1 MHDGSHGS
9 FSENKV
15 LNRFAGLTLNFL
27 GCSSFLWNIK
37 HNVIHHTYTN
47 VDGHDDDIENEPFM
61 RMCPSQ
67 KHFGIHRFQHF
78 YWPFIYGI
86 MYVAWVFFL
95 DVRKYFRRRISLKEN
110 IEIPVSVHIGFWL
123 TKIIYT
129 LIFVVIP
136 ITQVGFL
143 PFLLG
148 YSVFVFTTGVVISVI
163 FQLAHCVEDLEFH
176 DAHTIDKLDSDWATH
191 QLATTANF
199 ATQSKIVSFFTGGL
213 NYQIEHHLF
222 PKISHV
228 HYPEVSKIVRDVCTK
243 YNITYFE
250 NRTLAGAVV
259 SHVKFLR
266 RMGRKN

>member
-1 MHDGSHGS
+1 
-9 FSENKV
+9 
-15 LNRFAGLTLNFL
+15 
-27 GCSSFLWNIK
+27 
-37 HNVIHHTYTN
+37 
-47 VDGHDDDIENEPFM
+47 
-61 RMCPSQ
+61 
-67 KHFGIHRFQHF
+67 
-78 YWPFIYGI
+78 
-86 MYVAWVFFL
+86 
-95 DVRKYFRRRISLKEN
+95 
-110 IEIPVSVHIGFWL
+110 
-123 TKIIYT
+123 
-129 LIFVVIP
+129 VIP